1 MTVKEYLVDKTLIAV
16 ETVEGLILNLV
27 LENDSLKSL
36 LVDTSNIQ
44 SGIPLNRTE
53 DFVLTENDLTANG
66 ITIDINTTNVEIP
79 EIGLGSEIQE

>member
-27 LENDSLKSL
+27 LENDSLQSL

-44 SGIPLNRTE
+44 SGTPLNRTE